1 MTPNSTAAGPYDDR
15 EFPSATSPR
24 SQSDVITPIRE
35 SHGLASDRVERRG
48 GKLRPFRLLKE
59 DFGNFRLRYYSDWTV
74 FSQLVLASAVYV
86 FFTNILP
93 GITFAS
99 DLYVLTGES
108 WGTIE
113 VVFSTG
119 LCGVIFSLFSAQ
131 PLTILGVTGPF
142 SVLAE
147 NIYTLC
153 ENSFKIPFLPFM
165 AWSLIHSGWMHY
177 LLAIFNAHD
186 YTMQYVTDF
195 SADIFSLL
203 NSVIYFYKAV
213 RELQRTKAVVS
224 LAAFLYSIIGAA
236 GTCMLAIFL
245 STAVSWKPLFH
256 RYIRMG
262 LTEYAAAIS
271 IVFFIGMPY
280 VGDLA
285 QLDHNRLEVSKTFR
299 PSSPSRDYFFVEFW
313 KLSIGWIF
321 IAIIPGIII
330 TVLFYFD
337 HEISSIICTA
347 KRYGVQKPGGY
358 AWDVMLLGTT
368 TIMCGIL
375 GIPPANGLLP
385 QAPLHSESLMY
396 TVYEDPPAS
405 DSGPGDDPPAKPV
418 LRVYEQ
424 RYSHFIQ
431 AAGILLFI
439 SPPFQHVLGLTPT
452 SVLAGLFMVMGYQ
465 SLSVN
470 PILTRIWQLLTP
482 ISELPDLP
490 HGASWMG
497 IHFYTITQLVLTGIV
512 FSVTLTVAA
521 PGFPIII
528 IILVPVRLFFMNR
541 VWSRQTLRYV
551 DGWATREGK
560 PEDDNN
566 DRRRGGV
573 VTSGAAVRQAADADE
588 EKGNKTTH
596 KSIRPN
602 YLLLGHLHPTITAK
616 SFYHLYHLDQYTA
629 GTVETRNHVAFYSW
643 QICHHHRRGIRYT
656 HPSPPSAS
664 IPHRRITGINLAF
677 AKLLFERGRSV
688 MIGDLALRRGASSL
702 LAQYSHPRQPNRPS
716 ALFPT
721 NFASWPQ
728 LTRLWTKTLESFLQI
743 DIVVPGAVIFE
754 PSWSSFWRPP
764 KTETNPQTKSRDA
777 ADAEPGTYAVL
788 DVNLAHPIRLSQ
800 LAIGHWTQ
808 QKREGCLVHVGSI
821 AGYAAGI
828 GSPLYMASKHGLH
841 GFVRS
846 MGGMRDRMGIRCG
859 AVAPGADM
867 TPMWLEYPEKQH
879 MGQGEGSDLFIDPEE
894 IARGMLELCENP
906 EHGDGTILEV
916 TKGATRVVPLYHA
929 EPPGGKG
936 AVIPRLVDEAE
947 KIWGELESLGLK
959 V

>member
-1 MTPNSTAAGPYDDR
+1 MTSTTAAAGPRDDR
-15 EFPSATSPR
+15 EHRPATSPR
-24 SQSDVITPIRE
+24 SQDDVITPAQE
-35 SHGLASDRVERRG
+35 SHGHSGGRVQRRSSEKREDREVSSGGDANPERRSG
-48 GKLRPFRLLKE
+48 RWRGYFRRDGKLRPFRLLKE

-74 FSQLVLASAVYV
+74 FNQLVLASAIYV

-119 LCGVIFSLFSAQ
+119 LCGVIFALFSAQ

-147 NIYTLC
+147 NIYSLC

-203 NSVIYFYKAV
+203 NSVIYFHKAV
-213 RELQRTKAVVS
+213 RELQRTKAAVS

-236 GTCMLAIFL
+236 GTCLLAIFL

-271 IVFFIGMPY
+271 IIFFIGMPY

-285 QLDHNRLEVSKTFR
+285 HLDHNRLEISKTFR

-313 KLSIGWIF
+313 KLPIGWIF

-368 TIMCGIL
+368 TIICGIL

-396 TVYEDPPAS
+396 TVYEDQSPI
-405 DSGPGDDPPAKPV
+405 DSEPGDDPPAKPV
-418 LRVYEQ
+418 LRVHEQ
-424 RYSHFIQ
+424 RYSHLIQ

-439 SPPFQHVLGLTPT
+439 SPPFQHVLGFTPT
-452 SVLAGLFMVMGYQ
+452 SVLAGLFMFMGYQ
-465 SLSVN
+465 SLCVN
-470 PILTRIWQLLTP
+470 PILARIWHLLTP
-482 ISELPDLP
+482 ISELPALP
-490 HGASWMG
+490 HGASWTG
-497 IHFYTITQLVLTGIV
+497 IHFYTIAQLVLTGIV
-512 FSVTLTVAA
+512 FGVTLTVAA

-560 PEDDNN
+560 PEDDEN
-566 DRRRGGV
+566 DRRREGV
-573 VTSGAAVRQAADADE
+573 VASNDAARRFADE
-588 EKGNKTTH
+588 EKGAKT
-596 KSIRPN
+596 
-602 YLLLGHLHPTITAK
+602 A
-616 SFYHLYHLDQYTA
+616 
-629 GTVETRNHVAFYSW
+629 
-643 QICHHHRRGIRYT
+643 
-656 HPSPPSAS
+656 
-664 IPHRRITGINLAF
+664 
-677 AKLLFERGRSV
+677 
-688 MIGDLALRRGASSL
+688 
-702 LAQYSHPRQPNRPS
+702 
-716 ALFPT
+716 
-721 NFASWPQ
+721 
-728 LTRLWTKTLESFLQI
+728 
-743 DIVVPGAVIFE
+743 
-754 PSWSSFWRPP
+754 
-764 KTETNPQTKSRDA
+764 
-777 ADAEPGTYAVL
+777 
-788 DVNLAHPIRLSQ
+788 
-800 LAIGHWTQ
+800 
-808 QKREGCLVHVGSI
+808 
-821 AGYAAGI
+821 
-828 GSPLYMASKHGLH
+828 
-841 GFVRS
+841 
-846 MGGMRDRMGIRCG
+846 
-859 AVAPGADM
+859 
-867 TPMWLEYPEKQH
+867 
-879 MGQGEGSDLFIDPEE
+879 
-894 IARGMLELCENP
+894 
-906 EHGDGTILEV
+906 
-916 TKGATRVVPLYHA
+916 
-929 EPPGGKG
+929 
-936 AVIPRLVDEAE
+936 
-947 KIWGELESLGLK
+947 
-959 V
+959 

>member
-1 MTPNSTAAGPYDDR
+1 MPPNLTPAGPDNDR
-15 EFPSATSPR
+15 GPPSATSPR
-24 SQSDVITPIRE
+24 HQDDVITPVRE
-35 SHGLASDRVERRG
+35 SHGLMSEKVERRSTEKAEDREEVSG
-48 GKLRPFRLLKE
+48 HDTGSDGRRSGRRSSDNDTSNRNNHRWRGYVKRDGKLRPFRLLKE
-59 DFGNFRLRYYSDWTV
+59 DFGNFRLRYLSDWTV
-74 FSQLVLASAVYV
+74 FNQLVLASAVYV

-119 LCGVIFSLFSAQ
+119 LCGIIFALFSAQ

-165 AWSLIHSGWMHY
+165 AWSLIHSGWMHF

-203 NSVIYFYKAV
+203 NSVIYFHKAI
-213 RELQRTKAVVS
+213 RELQRTKAAVS

-236 GTCMLAIFL
+236 GTCLLAIAL

-285 QLDHNRLEVSKTFR
+285 TLDHNRLEVSKSFR
-299 PSSPSRDYFFVEFW
+299 PSSPSREYFFVEFW
-313 KLSIGWIF
+313 KLPIGWIF

-347 KRYGVQKPGGY
+347 KRYGTQKPGGY
-358 AWDVMLLGTT
+358 AWDVMLLGIT

-396 TVYEDPPAS
+396 TVYEDPPPVDEEAEEE
-405 DSGPGDDPPAKPV
+405 GPGEGPPAKPV
-418 LRVYEQ
+418 QRVHEQ
-424 RYSHFIQ
+424 RYSAFLQ
-431 AAGILLFI
+431 AAGILLFV
-439 SPPFQHVLGLTPT
+439 SPPFQHVLGFTPT
-452 SVLAGLFMVMGYQ
+452 SVLAGLFMFMGFQ

-470 PILTRIWQLLTP
+470 PILTRIWHLLTP
-482 ISELPDLP
+482 ISELPALP

-497 IHFYTITQLVLTGIV
+497 IHCYTIAQIVLTGIV
-512 FSVTLTVAA
+512 FGVTLTVAA

-528 IILVPVRLFFMNR
+528 IILVPVRLFFMNKI
-541 VWSRQTLRYV
+541 WSRQTLRYV

-560 PEDDNN
+560 PEDDES
-566 DRRRGGV
+566 DRRREG
-573 VTSGAAVRQAADADE
+573 
-588 EKGNKTTH
+588 
-596 KSIRPN
+596 
-602 YLLLGHLHPTITAK
+602 L
-616 SFYHLYHLDQYTA
+616 
-629 GTVETRNHVAFYSW
+629 VAS
-643 QICHHHRRGIRYT
+643 
-656 HPSPPSAS
+656 S
-664 IPHRRITGINLAF
+664 INLAF
-677 AKLLFERGRSV
+677 ARLLLEKGCSV
-688 MIGDLALRRGASSL
+688 MIGDLALRPEARKL
-702 LAQYSHPRQPNRPS
+702 IEQYPHPQTGSNTSNNKNNSYRPS
-716 ALFPT
+716 ALFQET
-721 NFASWPQ
+721 NVASWPS
-728 LTRLWTKTLESFLQI
+728 LSRLWSSALSSFPQI
-743 DIVVPGAVIFE
+743 DIVVPGAGLFE
-754 PSWSSFWRPP
+754 PAWSSFWHPP
-764 KTETNPQTKSRDA
+764 KTESNPDSESRDT

-788 DVNLAHPIRLSQ
+788 DVNLTHPIRLSQ
-800 LAIGHWTQ
+800 LAIGYWTQ
-808 QKREGCLVHVGSI
+808 EGKGGCLVH
-821 AGYAAGI
+821 
-828 GSPLYMASKHGLH
+828 
-841 GFVRS
+841 
-846 MGGMRDRMGIRCG
+846 
-859 AVAPGADM
+859 
-867 TPMWLEYPEKQH
+867 TPMWSEDPGKKH
-879 MGQGEGSDLFIDPEE
+879 MTQGEGVELFLEPEE
-894 IARGMLELCENP
+894 VARGMLELCENP
-906 EHGDGTILEV
+906 EYGNGTILEV
-916 TKGATRVVPLYHA
+916 SKGATRVVPLYRA
-929 EPPGGKG
+929 EPPSGVG
-936 AVIPRLVDEAE
+936 VVLPRLAENAE
-947 KIWGELESLGLK
+947 KVWKKLESPGLK
-959 V
+959 I